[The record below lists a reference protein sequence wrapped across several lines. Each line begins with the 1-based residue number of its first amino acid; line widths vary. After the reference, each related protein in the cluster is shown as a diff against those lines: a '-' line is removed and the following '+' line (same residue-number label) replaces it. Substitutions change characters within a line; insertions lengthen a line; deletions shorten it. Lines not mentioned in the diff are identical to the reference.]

1 MELFKAAR
9 EADITDVAL
18 ALGMEGKRINSRR
31 GTFCCPF
38 HSERTPSL
46 YTYGDGKNPNT
57 FYCFGCKKYGDGA
70 NLVRQV
76 MSMGSNSEAARWICE
91 KYNIPYDNGKLPKE
105 PVYHAAPYEAQIL
118 STAVQ
123 LWRKYRMQQMLDRHE
138 RLREQIDAL
147 NVTWDS
153 GEEVMD
159 TFYRLEKAAS
169 LASEERDRWEN
180 MSVGGVLE
188 EIKSEI
194 LNYQPPMV
202 KTKDVPFYGTVS

>member
-9 EADITDVAL
+9 QADITDVAL
-18 ALGMEGKRINSRR
+18 MLGMEGKRINSRR
-31 GTFCCPF
+31 GAFCCPF
-38 HSERTPSL
+38 HSEKSPSL
-46 YTYGDGKNPNT
+46 YTYADGRNPNT

-70 NLVRQV
+70 NLVRQ
-76 MSMGSNSEAARWICE
+76 MLNISNTDAARWICE
-91 KYNIPYDNGKLPKE
+91 RFQIAYDDKKTAKE

-123 LWRKYRMQQMLDRHE
+123 LWRKYRMQQLLDRHE

-147 NVTWDS
+147 GVTFDS
-153 GEEVMD
+153 GEEVMA

-169 LASEERDRWEN
+169 LASEERDRWES

-194 LNYQPPMV
+194 LSYQPPTI
-202 KTKDVPFYGTVS
+202 KTKDVPIYGTVS